1 MNITEIYEQLRAVG
15 VVKSKYDFSQH
26 WLGRCQSYTTAI
38 EASGREASADA
49 LATLHTRLGA
59 LVAHLENAQGG
70 ASWDALSAQ
79 RATLRSV
86 HGRLRELLV
95 EHWYRK
101 ASGTQPP
108 SRAKDR
114 GEMQLEVQAS
124 LSHIA
129 SNRCGQ

>member
-1 MNITEIYEQLRAVG
+1 MNITQIYEQLRDVG
-15 VVKSKYDFSQH
+15 IVESKYDFSQH

-59 LVAHLENAQGG
+59 LVAHLEHSQRG

-86 HGRLRELLV
+86 HGRLREHLV
-95 EHWYRK
+95 ERWWRAACGRPRK
-101 ASGTQPP
+101 LSKRNAWSKTANLLPP
-108 SRAKDR
+108 AHSD
-114 GEMQLEVQAS
+114 S
-124 LSHIA
+124 S
-129 SNRCGQ
+129 